1 VELHGKNPQQIVIAI
16 IPARYESTRLPG
28 KMLREIAGKPLILH
42 TLGQVKKARTVDRV
56 IVATD
61 DERILDVVKNA
72 GGCKAVMTRSDHA
85 SGTDRLAEVAETLTN
100 KAIIVNVQGD
110 EPLISP
116 ETIDKAVGQ
125 IVYDKTID
133 IATASEPIEDF
144 DDLMNFN
151 IVKVVMNG
159 SADALYF
166 SRSPMPFPREAALR
180 YGGDPNKAI
189 INEPKLLTYFRKH
202 VGLYVYRCYYLRKLA
217 KMPQSRLEKIEML
230 EQLRALENGAR
241 IKVVRAVGKSIGV
254 DTEEDLELV
263 RQMLEERGQAALPDL
278 S

>member
-1 VELHGKNPQQIVIAI
+1 MEQSRENPQQIVIAI

-42 TLGQVKKARTVDRV
+42 TLEQVKKARSVDRI

-61 DERILDVVKNA
+61 DERILDVVNVA
-72 GGCKAVMTRSDHA
+72 GGCKAVMTRQDHA
-85 SGTDRLAEVAETLTN
+85 SGTDRLAEVAEKLSRA
-100 KAIIVNVQGD
+100 AIIVNVQGD

-116 ETIDKAVGQ
+116 DTIDKAVRLM
-125 IVYDKTID
+125 IKDHTAD
-133 IATASEPIEDF
+133 IATASEPIESF

-151 IVKVVMNG
+151 IVKVVVNG

-166 SRSPMPFPREAALR
+166 SRSPIPFPREAALN

-189 INEPKLLTYFRKH
+189 ASEPKLLTYFRKH
-202 VGLYVYRCYYLRKLA
+202 VGIYVYRGEYLRKLA
-217 KMPQSRLEKIEML
+217 KMPPTRLEKIEML

-241 IKVVRAVGKSIGV
+241 IKVVKAVGKSIGV
-254 DTEEDLELV
+254 DTEEDLQHVEQL
-263 RQMLEERGQAALPDL
+263 MNAERTQTA

>member
-1 VELHGKNPQQIVIAI
+1 MELHGKNPQQIVIAI
-16 IPARYESTRLPG
+16 IPARYASARLPG

-42 TLGQVKKARTVDRV
+42 TLDQVRKARSIDRV

-72 GGCKAVMTRSDHA
+72 GDCKAVMTRSDHA
-85 SGTDRLAEVAETLTN
+85 SGTDRLAEVAETLSKN
-100 KAIIVNVQGD
+100 AIIVNVQGD

-116 ETIDKAVGQ
+116 ETIDKAVG
-125 IVYDKTID
+125 IIATDKTAD
-133 IATASEPIEDF
+133 IATASEPIESLDE
-144 DDLMNFN
+144 LMNFN
-151 IVKVVMNG
+151 VVKVVVNA

-166 SRSPMPFPREAALR
+166 SRSPIPFPREAALR
-180 YGGDPNKAI
+180 YSGDPNEAI
-189 INEPKLLTYFRKH
+189 ASEPGLLQFFRKH
-202 VGLYVYRCYYLRKLA
+202 VGIYVYRADYLRKLA

-254 DTEEDLELV
+254 DTEEDLERV
-263 RQMLEERGQAALPDL
+263 RRLLEERGQAAG
-278 S
+278 SE

>member
-1 VELHGKNPQQIVIAI
+1 MELHGKNPQQIVIAI
-16 IPARYESTRLPG
+16 IPARYASTRLPG

-42 TLGQVKKARTVDRV
+42 TLEQVKKARTVTRV

-72 GGCKAVMTRSDHA
+72 GCKAVITRADHA
-85 SGTDRLAEVAETLTN
+85 SGSDRLAEVAETLTKN
-100 KAIIVNVQGD
+100 AIIVNVQGD

-125 IVYDKTID
+125 IIYDKTID
-133 IATASEPIEDF
+133 IATASEPIESL

-151 IVKVVMNG
+151 IVKVVTSA

-166 SRSPMPFPREAALR
+166 SRLPIPFPREAALR
-180 YGGDPNKAI
+180 YGGDPNAAI
-189 INEPKLLTYFRKH
+189 AKEPKLLSIFRKH
-202 VGLYVYRCYYLRKLA
+202 VGIYVYRCHYLLRLA
-217 KMPQSRLEKIEML
+217 KMPPSRLEKIEML
-230 EQLRALENGAR
+230 EQLRALESGAK
-241 IKVVRAVGKSIGV
+241 IKVVNAVGKSIGV
-254 DTEEDLELV
+254 DTEEDLQLV
-263 RQMLEERGQAALPDL
+263 EQLMNAERAQTA

>member
-1 VELHGKNPQQIVIAI
+1 
-16 IPARYESTRLPG
+16 
-28 KMLREIAGKPLILH
+28 MLREIAGKPLIVH
-42 TLGQVKKARTVDRV
+42 TIEQAKKAKTVDRV

-61 DERILDVVKNA
+61 DKRIFDVVKYVD
-72 GGCKAVMTRSDHA
+72 GCQAVMTRSDHV
-85 SGTDRLAEVAETLTN
+85 SGTDRVAEVAEKLP
-100 KAIIVNVQGD
+100 KHSIIVNLQGD

-116 ETIDKAVGQ
+116 ATIDKAVG
-125 IVYDKTID
+125 ILVYDKTVD
-133 IATASEPIEDF
+133 IATASEPIETL

-151 IVKVVMNG
+151 IVKAVVNG

-189 INEPKLLTYFRKH
+189 LNEPKLLSYFRKH

-217 KMPQSRLEKIEML
+217 KMPPSRLETIEML
-230 EQLRALENGAR
+230 EQLRALESGAR
-241 IKVVRAVGKSIGV
+241 VKVIKAVGKSIGV

-263 RQMLEERGQAALPDL
+263 RQMLEERGQAASSERKL
-278 S
+278 